1 MSLLILRAAEVS
13 ELMPVSRCIEVMD
26 RAMRAFSSGE
36 VRTPGRTIAPLSPTT
51 GTGAG
56 FFFLM
61 PGEISAPTEPKAG
74 SGKRDS
80 CYFGAKIVGL
90 DPNNPPRGRPAVQ
103 GFVALFDRSTG
114 APVAL
119 LDGARITALRTAAAS
134 ALASHTLARA
144 DAKTHGIFGT
154 GVQAAIHLDAIS
166 RVRHIERTLV
176 WGRHPEKARRFA
188 HEQSRTTDKTVI
200 AVENP
205 AEAAACDIVSTVTHS
220 SEPVLQGEWLRAGAH
235 LNLVG
240 AHEPANREAD
250 SDAVASSAVYVD
262 SRESALK
269 EAGDLLIP
277 IAEKR
282 FGPDHITG
290 EIGEVLLGRVPA
302 RIDND
307 QVTLYKSLG
316 IVAQDL
322 FAAEYVLREA
332 RKTGSGLTVEFP

>member
-1 MSLLILRAAEVS
+1 MSLLILRAAEIS
-13 ELMPVSRCIEVMD
+13 ELMPVSRCIDVMD
-26 RAMRAFSSGE
+26 RAMKAFSSGE
-36 VRTPGRTIAPLSPTT
+36 VQTPERIIARLSPTT

-61 PGEISAPTEPKAG
+61 PGEICTPSVPQAG
-74 SGKRDS
+74 AGKRDS
-80 CYFGAKIVGL
+80 FYFGAKIVGL

-134 ALASHTLARA
+134 ALASRTLARA

-154 GVQAAIHLDAIS
+154 GVQAAGHLEAIS
-166 RVRHIERTLV
+166 RVRPIERTLV
-176 WGRHPEKARRFA
+176 WGRNPEKARRFA
-188 HEQSRTTDKTVI
+188 SEQARRTDKTVV

-205 AEAAACDIVSTVTHS
+205 AEAAACDIVSTATHS
-220 SEPVLQGEWLRAGAH
+220 SKPVLRGKWLRAGAH

-240 AHEPANREAD
+240 AHEPGRREAD
-250 SDAVASSAVYVD
+250 SDAVESSAVFVD
-262 SRESALK
+262 SREGALK
-269 EAGDLLIP
+269 ESGDLLIP

-282 FGPDHITG
+282 FGPGHIIG

-307 QVTLYKSLG
+307 QITLYKSLG